1 MVWRDDLTLWHVDI
15 QLKRLF
21 FSHWIVF
28 MPLSANQ
35 LIIMWG
41 VISELSVLFCWSLCI
56 PLCQF
61 HTVLK
66 GTEFE
71 LDKVN
76 WTWGYTVTEVPPK
89 CFRVF
94 KVFLYTWSH
103 LSLVAILGVNASPAV
118 QFSSVQFSRSVVSAS
133 LRPHEPQHARPPC
146 PSPTP
151 GVHPNPCPLSWWCH
165 PTISSSVI
173 PSSSCPQSFPV
184 QQAEWQ
190 IPRPTQSEIVVV
202 PGPTYGPQDSWSSA
216 LITPSWLLAVQK
228 FGESKMY
235 REKLGY
241 NCGRRGRM

>member
-1 MVWRDDLTLWHVDI
+1 MNDTSGAEGHAPI
-15 QLKRLF
+15 
-21 FSHWIVF
+21 FSHEKSKITT
-28 MPLSANQ
+28 P
-35 LIIMWG
+35 
-41 VISELSVLFCWSLCI
+41 CWT
-56 PLCQF
+56 
-61 HTVLK
+61 TVNRRMLDPTKKRYSTSK
-66 GTEFE
+66 GKGEAPT
-71 LDKVN
+71 
-76 WTWGYTVTEVPPK
+76 
-89 CFRVF
+89 R
-94 KVFLYTWSH
+94 WS
-103 LSLVAILGVNASPAV
+103 V
-118 QFSSVQFSRSVVSAS
+118 QFSSVAQSCPT
-133 LRPHEPQHARPPC
+133 LRPHESQHTRPPC

-151 GVHPNPCPLSWWCH
+151 RVHPNPCPLSRQYL

-173 PSSSCPQSFPV
+173 PIASCPQSFPV